1 MITMKFINHFKTIT
15 KHKYV
20 VFRHCIR
27 AGIWWQGLWHDMS
40 KYSPTEFL
48 MGGKYYTGEKSPTEY
63 ERRDIGYSL
72 AWMHHKGRNRHHYEY
87 WTDYN
92 PDTKKIEP
100 VKMPIRFLK
109 EMFCDR
115 VSASKVY
122 LGDKYTDSHPAGYF
136 LNGSAKDKMHPD
148 TAELLG
154 KWLVM
159 LRDEGEDAVFK
170 EIRKTDTY

>member
-1 MITMKFINHFKTIT
+1 
-15 KHKYV
+15 
-20 VFRHCIR
+20 
-27 AGIWWQGLWHDMS
+27 MS
-40 KYSPTEFL
+40 KYTPTEFL

-148 TAELLG
+148 TAKLLG